1 MEIPSLRGTTPLEG
15 NSPGDITPA
24 GTKRPSIATIK
35 YSHDAL
41 IDAIIANPQ
50 ATQGQLAAHFG
61 YSGGWVSTIMAS
73 SVFRDRL
80 AERRGELIDPS
91 ITASIEER
99 FRALTERSLQ
109 VLQEKL
115 SAPVVSIPDNLALR
129 AAELGAKAMGVGG
142 NAPTPPPPADH
153 LSKLSERLILLQ
165 RSIQAQVVDGEVC

>member
-1 MEIPSLRGTTPLEG
+1 MIPPKG
-15 NSPGDITPA
+15 NSPGDLTPA
-24 GTKRPSIATIK
+24 GTKKPSIATIK

-50 ATQGQLAAHFG
+50 ASQGQLAAHFG
-61 YSGGWVSTIMAS
+61 YSAAWVSTIMAS
-73 SVFRDRL
+73 SVFKDRL
-80 AERRGELIDPS
+80 ADRRGELIDPS

-115 SAPVVSIPDNLALR
+115 SQPTISIPDNLALR
-129 AAELGAKAMGVGG
+129 AAELGAKAMGIGG
-142 NAPTPPPPADH
+142 NAPPPPPPADH

-165 RSIQAQVVDGEVC
+165 RSIQAQVIEGETC